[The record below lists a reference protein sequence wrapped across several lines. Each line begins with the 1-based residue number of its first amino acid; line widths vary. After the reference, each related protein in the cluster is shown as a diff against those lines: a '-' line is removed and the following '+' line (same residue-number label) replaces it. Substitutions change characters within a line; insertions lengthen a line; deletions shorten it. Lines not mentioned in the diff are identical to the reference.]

1 MELKK
6 YKLGELMDVK
16 RGASLAGEHYAT
28 SGEYIRLTCGNFD
41 YQNNSFKLNSSKDN
55 LFYSGPVREEF
66 IMKKGDIITPLT
78 EQAIGLLGSTAIIP
92 EDDKYIQSQDIAKII
107 CNEDLLCPSFAFYL
121 ISSDTVKKQLSAAA
135 QQTKIRHTSPDKIKD
150 CTVWIPDLPTQEKIG
165 RILSDIDSKIAL
177 NRAINQNLE
186 ALAKQLYDYWF
197 VQFDFTN
204 EEGKPYKNCGG
215 VMVWNDKL
223 KREIP
228 EGWNNGTVGDLFA
241 TQAGYAFKS
250 SEWKE
255 CGHPVLTIKNI
266 QEDGSVTFSDAS
278 FIDKY
283 DCKLDKYSSNNGN
296 MIFAM
301 SGNTIGKIGII
312 SSNIPNVLIN
322 QRVLIIK
329 TNVKNIAFPY
339 FVIKD
344 KKIQNLVLQLGANS
358 AQPNISE
365 EEFRNIKICI
375 PPKSIMDDFNQMF
388 KDSFE
393 KIINNRIEIDVLT
406 KQRDELLPLL
416 MNGQITIE

>member
-1 MELKK
+1 MELIK
-6 YKLGELMDVK
+6 YKLGEIAEI
-16 RGASLAGEHYAT
+16 RGRIGFRGYTVNDLVQKHEGAITFSPTNISDHTISYNDCDYISFEKYEESPEIQIFDGDILFTKTGSTFGKCAYIEGLKEKAT
-28 SGEYIRLTCGNFD
+28 INPQFIVFKNIKCNPKYLYYVIRSEWF
-41 YQNNSFKLNSSKDN
+41 QNNIKHI
-55 LFYSGPVREEF
+55 V
-66 IMKKGDIITPLT
+66 T
-78 EQAIGLLGSTAIIP
+78 GSTIP
-92 EDDKYIQSQDIAKII
+92 TMSQENLKEIEVFLPSIEEQLRIA
-107 CNEDLLCPSFAFYL
+107 N
-121 ISSDTVKKQLSAAA
+121 VLSALD
-135 QQTKIRHTSPDKIKD
+135 R
-150 CTVWIPDLPTQEKIG
+150 
-165 RILSDIDSKIAL
+165 KIAL

-197 VQFDFTN
+197 VQFDFPN
-204 EEGKPYKNCGG
+204 EEGKPYKSSDGK
-215 VMVWNDKL
+215 MVWNDKL

-416 MNGQITIE
+416 MNGQVTIE